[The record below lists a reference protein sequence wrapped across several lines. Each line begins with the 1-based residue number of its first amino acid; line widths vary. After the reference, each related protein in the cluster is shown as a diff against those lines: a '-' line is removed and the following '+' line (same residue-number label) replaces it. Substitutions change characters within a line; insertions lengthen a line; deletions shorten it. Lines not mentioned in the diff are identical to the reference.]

1 MIPCRVTCS
10 LFRQC
15 TIFLIIGFLI
25 AVSGSVCIFM
35 LSYEMKFDLNDLF
48 DHNDI
53 SYSNS
58 SNPNIFDGPSTRIH
72 QEEFQPN
79 IEISNATSGK
89 QNESYV
95 SHSFSLTSINHNIFF
110 V

>member
-1 MIPCRVTCS
+1 
-10 LFRQC
+10 
-15 TIFLIIGFLI
+15 
-25 AVSGSVCIFM
+25 M

-58 SNPNIFDGPSTRIH
+58 SNPNIFDGPSPRIH

-79 IEISNATSGK
+79 IEITNATSGK

-110 V
+110 CVVSHGLTKNRIFFCFRFSGFHLR

>member
-1 MIPCRVTCS
+1 
-10 LFRQC
+10 
-15 TIFLIIGFLI
+15 
-25 AVSGSVCIFM
+25 M

-58 SNPNIFDGPSTRIH
+58 SNPNISDGPSPRMH

-79 IEISNATSGK
+79 IEITNATSGK

-95 SHSFSLTSINHNIFF
+95 SHSFSLTSVNHIFLKLF
-110 V
+110 CVVSHGLTKNGSFLF